1 MHEPVCRSSYTAHV
15 LVCADES
22 YSSPVKK
29 MLGPV
34 PEAVRQAAIQGHAA
48 VLRQSGKAPEAAA
61 LLQSL
66 IEQQDES
73 QLQHALCADYGS
85 VLREQSNLQVVI
97 P

>member
-1 MHEPVCRSSYTAHV
+1 MPVTWV
-15 LVCADES
+15 LADEG

-34 PEAVRQAAIQGHAA
+34 PPAVRQAATRGHAA

-66 IEQQDES
+66 VEQQDDS

-97 P
+97 LRC